1 MKTAALLPT
10 SEGVSCTTIHNGE

>member
-10 SEGVSCTTIHNGE
+10 CEGVSCTTIHIGE